1 MEELHSTW
9 FLLLEFVK
17 AEEKVEVTSNYS
29 KINACL
35 GTARRSGQLDE
46 MGVYK
51 ESLGAGLWTGCGKLR
66 VPSAEFQNLS

>member
-17 AEEKVEVTSNYS
+17 AEEKIEVTSNYS

-35 GTARRSGQLDE
+35 GMARRSGQLDE
-46 MGVYK
+46 MGVWEY
-51 ESLGAGLWTGCGKLR
+51 TGKPGCWAVDR
-66 VPSAEFQNLS
+66 VWKT